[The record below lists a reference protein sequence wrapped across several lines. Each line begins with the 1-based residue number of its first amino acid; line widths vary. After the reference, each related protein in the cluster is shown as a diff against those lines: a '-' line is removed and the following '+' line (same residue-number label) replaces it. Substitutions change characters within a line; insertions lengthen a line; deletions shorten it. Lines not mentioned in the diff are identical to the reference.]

1 VSKSTKKPD
10 EKKPGDLNKS
20 IDTGLDQFG
29 RFVKLR
35 WFRLLI
41 VSVILWY
48 FVASIA
54 PQLSLP
60 APGTIFQYAFQIMF
74 YMFAIVIQFVAL
86 FWFLGRPRLYWVM
99 PGETGVTFDDYKG
112 NPEVLEAAR
121 RIVLLLRGTEEFK
134 EMGGQAVRGLL
145 LTGDPG
151 TGKSYLAQCM
161 STEAGVPFAYASAA
175 SFRAM
180 FIGMDVL
187 MIKRLYGKA
196 RRLAR
201 EYGACVV
208 FMDEI
213 DAIGMSRSQRGGG
226 TMAMG
231 GGIFGA
237 MGGTGGLNELLMQ
250 MDPPNIETGW
260 FKKIL
265 RILGL
270 YHSRVQTQPVLTV
283 GASNIPE
290 SLDPALLRPGRFDRK
305 IHVAAPTDKYR
316 GEVVEYY
323 LNKVKHDPNISI
335 ASVVQRLVEYT
346 PVAIK
351 HVINEAVIIA
361 HFDQREMIT
370 YRDLIEAQD
379 VHEFGLRQLA
389 ELTAIERR
397 RLAYHE
403 SGHAVACYYL
413 MERHFPAFVTLH
425 KHGDLEGAAAFAAWR
440 QTETI
445 VTRSREDILARIQ
458 VALASRAAEELFL
471 DVSLSGVTGDLA
483 SATQLAASYVGMYGM
498 DGTFTSVL
506 AFAGTPLEK
515 AVSVPKSAERIEAVL
530 QSQFKAVKRLFQE
543 HSEALMA
550 VAESLIE
557 RDELVADE
565 IKQLIDEADA
575 RHVNKIVIS
584 QFEELLGTGNGNG
597 HSNGTNGNGY
607 ALIGG
612 HSNDSNGSDN
622 GNLIEGPKT
631 DSTTLPS
638 ADSER
643 GNIPGMQ
650 TRLDDDGLL
659 FYLEG

>member
-1 VSKSTKKPD
+1 VSKSIKQPN
-10 EKKPGDLNKS
+10 DLNKS
-20 IDTGLDQFG
+20 IDTGMDQFG
-29 RFVKLR
+29 RFVKMR
-35 WFRLLI
+35 WFWLLI
-41 VSVILWY
+41 LSVILWY
-48 FVASIA
+48 FVASVA

-121 RIVLLLRGTEEFK
+121 RIVLLLRGTEEFRV
-134 EMGGQAVRGLL
+134 MGGQAVRGLL

-187 MIKRLYGKA
+187 MIKRLYAKA

-265 RILGL
+265 RTLGL

-316 GEVVEYY
+316 GEVIEYY
-323 LNKVKHDPNISI
+323 MDKVRHDPNISV
-335 ASVVQRLVEYT
+335 AALVQRLVEYT

-351 HVINEAVIIA
+351 HVVNEAVIIA
-361 HFDQREMIT
+361 HFDGRDQIT
-370 YRDLIEAQD
+370 YKDLIEAQD
-379 VHEFGLRQLA
+379 VHEFGLRQLS
-389 ELTAIERR
+389 ELTPIDRR
-397 RLAYHE
+397 RIAYHE
-403 SGHAVACYYL
+403 AGHTVASYYL
-413 MERHFPAFVTLH
+413 LERYFPAYVTIH
-425 KHGDLEGAAAFAAWR
+425 QRSDLEGAAAFALPR
-440 QTETI
+440 PKETI
-445 VTRSREDILARIQ
+445 KTLSREDILARMQ
-458 VALASRAAEELFL
+458 VSLAARASEELFL
-471 DVSLSGVTGDLA
+471 DLNMSGVTSDFENATRL
-483 SATQLAASYVGMYGM
+483 SANYVGLYGM
-498 DGTFTSVL
+498 DGTITSYLPFTGFGGSP
-506 AFAGTPLEK
+506 AGIPKFADR
-515 AVSVPKSAERIEAVL
+515 VEAVL
-530 QSQFKAVKRLFQE
+530 QSQMKAVKRLLQE
-543 HSEALMA
+543 HSEALIA
-550 VAESLIE
+550 VAEALIE
-557 RDELVADE
+557 RDELIADE

-575 RHVNKIVIS
+575 RRVNRFVIS
-584 QFEELLGTGNGNG
+584 EFEELLGSGNG
-597 HSNGTNGNGY
+597 HGNGTNGNGY

-612 HSNDSNGSDN
+612 HSNDSNGGGN
-622 GNLIEGPKT
+622 GNVIESPRIDAT
-631 DSTTLPS
+631 RLPS
-638 ADSER
+638 VDSEME
-643 GNIPGMQ
+643 NIPGIQ
-650 TRLDDDGLL
+650 APLNDDGLL

>member
-1 VSKSTKKPD
+1 MPKNTKKSN
-10 EKKPGDLNKS
+10 DLDKS

-29 RFVKLR
+29 RFVKMR
-35 WFRLLI
+35 WLWLLI
-41 VSVILWY
+41 FSVILWY
-48 FVASIA
+48 FVTSIA

-60 APGTIFQYAFQIMF
+60 APGTVFLYAFQIMF

-134 EMGGQAVRGLL
+134 DMGGQAVRGLL

-213 DAIGMSRSQRGGG
+213 DAIGMSRSQSGGG

-265 RILGL
+265 RTLGL
-270 YHSRVQTQPVLTV
+270 YHSRVQNEPVLTV

-305 IHVAAPTDKYR
+305 INVAAPTDKYR
-316 GEVVEYY
+316 GEVIEYY
-323 LNKVKHDPNISI
+323 LHKVKYDPNISI
-335 ASVVQRLVEYT
+335 DALVQRLVEYT

-361 HFDQREMIT
+361 HFDGRDQIT

-379 VHEFGLRQLA
+379 VHEFGLRQLS
-389 ELTAIERR
+389 ELTPIDRR

-403 SGHAVACYYL
+403 AGHTVASYYL
-413 MERHFPAFVTLH
+413 YERHFPAYVTVH
-425 KHGDLEGAAAFAAWR
+425 QRSDLEGAAAFAAPR
-440 QTETI
+440 PKETI
-445 VTRSREDILARIQ
+445 KTQSREDILARMQ
-458 VALASRAAEELFL
+458 VSLAARASEELFL
-471 DVSLSGVTGDLA
+471 DLKMSGVTSDF
-483 SATQLAASYVGMYGM
+483 ATATHLAANYVGLYGM
-498 DGTFTSVL
+498 DGTITSYLPFTGL
-506 AFAGTPLEK
+506 GGTP
-515 AVSVPKSAERIEAVL
+515 AGIPKFADRVEAVL
-530 QSQFKAVKRLFQE
+530 QSQMRAVKRLLQE
-543 HSEALMA
+543 HSEALIA
-550 VAESLIE
+550 VAEALIE
-557 RDELVADE
+557 RDELIADE

-575 RHVNKIVIS
+575 RRVNKIVIS
-584 QFEELLGTGNGNG
+584 EFEELLGTGSSNGNG
-597 HSNGTNGNGY
+597 HSNGKNGNGH
-607 ALIGG
+607 LLVGS
-612 HSNDSNGSDN
+612 HSNGSN
-622 GNLIEGPKT
+622 GGNLIEAPQVDASSLSDVESMT
-631 DSTTLPS
+631 SHM
-638 ADSER
+638 
-643 GNIPGMQ
+643 PGIQ
-650 TRLDDDGLL
+650 TPLDDDGML